1 MKYLTQFLFSLLF
14 VNVANIQATNVSG
27 NVYGHWTLANSPYV
41 VVNNLLVP
49 SDSTLIIDPGVDVT
63 FNANFELKVDG
74 RILAQGNLN
83 DSITFSAPSLK
94 PGFAGIR
101 FEVTNANQD
110 SSIFEYCL
118 VKYANRGNQFLSGM
132 DNYGGAF
139 FINNFNKIR
148 IQHCQIIG
156 CKAFDAGAG
165 IMLYNASSIYILDNE
180 ISFNQCLDASSTV
193 GQGGGIYCKGGSNA
207 IISRNNISYNNVSF
221 RGAALYVVSSTPVI
235 TNNNINQNIT
245 YPIFV
250 SGNVDFTLEG
260 NNITYNNGSSGTG
273 PAISATNTGSVNII
287 NNNIS
292 NNRNY
297 DYSATLKGGGIFVS
311 NANNVLIKGNTIN
324 NNIVNVTSSSSLL
337 GGGGI
342 YCSTTINA
350 KIINNIISNNSAFPE
365 GDGGGVYIKN
375 GTLINNI
382 ISNNYCSS
390 TLSFGRGG
398 GVYGQ
403 DTVLLINNTIA
414 NNSSRFGG
422 GVYINGHRNSK
433 IYNCII
439 WGNEVPSYGN
449 GSQVYCNNGQTTLNY
464 TILNCD
470 IDSGQAGIGLLNN
483 NLLGMT
489 YQNNLD
495 TLPGFLNP
503 SAGSGSTFDGTVADW
518 SLLGSSS
525 CINAGDSALISEA
538 SDILGN
544 TRNYDTNVD
553 MGAYEYQSIVLNL
566 PNANFTVSNNS
577 LCINDTLQMQNLSS
591 NASNYLWTF
600 QYGNPSTSTSQN
612 PSVTW
617 NSSGNKTIK
626 LVAYNTSGIDS
637 LSQIIS
643 VNPLPTPSVISAN
656 TTTTLCTG
664 DSVILIGN
672 NSGIWNNGSTASDT
686 LILNEGSYF
695 VTTTNSCGS
704 TVSNTITVNQ
714 ILVDTAVTVGNAS
727 FFANT
732 SNATYQWL
740 LCNGT
745 YSPIPSETNQTYTPT
760 MVSGFYAVEVTQ
772 NGCVDTSACYPL
784 ILTGLSNSSK
794 IETIELYPNPAN
806 NQLTV
811 DIGQLKIEM
820 LTIQNTLGDVVFYK
834 QNCNALETIDVSGF
848 ASGIYIIRSNQTSI
862 KFIKQ

>member
-1 MKYLTQFLFSLLF
+1 NGNTGAPIS
-14 VNVANIQATNVSG
+14 VNQAINVSIQNNIINRNVNSNYSGFLKGGGIYVGTATTILIKG
-27 NVYGHWTLANSPYV
+27 N
-41 VVNNLLVP
+41 
-49 SDSTLIIDPGVDVT
+49 
-63 FNANFELKVDG
+63 
-74 RILAQGNLN
+74 
-83 DSITFSAPSLK
+83 SIT
-94 PGFAGIR
+94 
-101 FEVTNANQD
+101 NN
-110 SSIFEYCL
+110 SIS
-118 VKYANRGNQFLSGM
+118 VSI
-132 DNYGGAF
+132 GGYV
-139 FINNFNKIR
+139 
-148 IQHCQIIG
+148 
-156 CKAFDAGAG
+156 
-165 IMLYNASSIYILDNE
+165 LE
-180 ISFNQCLDASSTV
+180 
-193 GQGGGIYCKGGSNA
+193 GGGIYCNTTNKA
-207 IISRNNISYNNVSF
+207 FII
-221 RGAALYVVSSTPVI
+221 
-235 TNNNINQNIT
+235 
-245 YPIFV
+245 
-250 SGNVDFTLEG
+250 
-260 NNITYNNGSSGTG
+260 
-273 PAISATNTGSVNII
+273 
-287 NNNIS
+287 
-292 NNRNY
+292 
-297 DYSATLKGGGIFVS
+297 
-311 NANNVLIKGNTIN
+311 GNTICN
-324 NNIVNVTSSSSLL
+324 NYGAAN
-337 GGGGI
+337 
-342 YCSTTINA
+342 
-350 KIINNIISNNSAFPE
+350 
-365 GDGGGVYIKN
+365 GGGVYIRN
-375 GTLINNI
+375 GFLINNVI
-382 ISNNYCSS
+382 CNNMALGGTPSD
-390 TLSFGRGG
+390 GKGG
-398 GVYGQ
+398 GVCIQ
-403 DTVLLINNTIA
+403 DTAELINNTIA
-414 NNSSRFGG
+414 NNYAKRGG
-422 GVYINGHRNSK
+422 GVYINGRRNSK
-433 IYNCII
+433 LFNCIVS
-439 WGNEVPSYGN
+439 GNNVISSGN
-449 GSQVYCNNGQTTLNY
+449 GNQVYCNNTLSTLNY
-464 TILNCD
+464 TILNCN

-489 YQNNLD
+489 YQNNID
-495 TLPGFLNP
+495 TLPGFVNP
-503 SAGSGSTFDGTVADW
+503 STTIGPDADTIPSNW
-518 SLLGSSS
+518 SLLGTSA
-525 CINAGDSALISEA
+525 CINAGDSALITEA

-544 TRNYDTNVD
+544 TRNFDTNVD
-553 MGAYEYQSIVLNL
+553 MGAYEYQSVVLNL
-566 PNANFTVSNNS
+566 PNVNFILSNNT
-577 LCINDTLQMQNLSS
+577 LCQNDSLQMQNVST
-591 NASNYLWTF
+591 NATSFLWTF
-600 QYGNPSTSTSQN
+600 QDGFPSTSTSQN

-686 LILNEGSYF
+686 LIFNEGAYF

-727 FFANT
+727 FFANA

>member
-14 VNVANIQATNVSG
+14 VNFANIQATNVSG
-27 NVYGHWTLANSPYV
+27 NVYGHWTLANSPYN
-41 VVNNLLVP
+41 VVNNIVVP
-49 SDSTLIIDPGVDVT
+49 SDSTLLIDPGVDVT
-63 FNANFELKVDG
+63 FNASYELKVDG
-74 RILAQGNLN
+74 RIMAIGSET
-83 DSITFSAPSLK
+83 DSITFTAPTIS

-101 FEVTNANQD
+101 FEVTNASQD
-110 SSIFEYCL
+110 SSIFEYCF
-118 VKYANRGNQFLSGM
+118 VKNANRGNQFLTGM

-139 FINNFNKIR
+139 LFNNFNKVR
-148 IQHCQIIG
+148 IQHCSITY
-156 CKAFDAGAG
+156 CKAFDGGGG
-165 IMLYNASSIYILDNE
+165 ICIYNSSNIAILDNY
-180 ISFNQCLDASSTV
+180 ISYNNALDASSSV
-193 GQGGGIYCKGGSNA
+193 NDGGGIYCKGNSSP
-207 IISRNNISYNNVSF
+207 IISRNEISYNEAAGHGGAIYVS
-221 RGAALYVVSSTPVI
+221 GGSPQI
-235 TNNNINQNIT
+235 NNNLIT
-245 YPIFV
+245 R
-250 SGNVDFTLEG
+250 
-260 NNITYNNGSSGTG
+260 NNIYPCWFTGNCNVNVYDNIFTYNNLTNGNIGAPISVNQ
-273 PAISATNTGSVNII
+273 AINVSIQNNII
-287 NNNIS
+287 NRNVNS
-292 NNRNY
+292 N
-297 DYSATLKGGGIFVS
+297 YSGFLKGGGIYVGT
-311 NANNVLIKGNTIN
+311 ATTILIKGNSITN
-324 NNIVNVTSSSSLL
+324 NSISVSIGGYVLE
-337 GGGGI
+337 GGGI
-342 YCSTTINA
+342 YCNTTNKA
-350 KIINNIISNNSAFPE
+350 FIIGNTICNNYGAAN
-365 GDGGGVYIKN
+365 GGGVYIRN
-375 GTLINNI
+375 GFLINNVI
-382 ISNNYCSS
+382 CNNMALGGTPSD
-390 TLSFGRGG
+390 GKGG
-398 GVYGQ
+398 GVCIQ
-403 DTVLLINNTIA
+403 DTAELINNTIA
-414 NNSSRFGG
+414 NNYAKRGG
-422 GVYINGHRNSK
+422 GVYINGRRNSK
-433 IYNCII
+433 LFNCIVS
-439 WGNEVPSYGN
+439 GNNVISSGN
-449 GSQVYCNNGQTTLNY
+449 GNQVYCNNTLSTLNY
-464 TILNCD
+464 TILNCN

-489 YQNNLD
+489 YQNNID
-495 TLPGFLNP
+495 TLPGFVNP
-503 SAGSGSTFDGTVADW
+503 STTIGPDADTIPSNW
-518 SLLGSSS
+518 SLLGTSA
-525 CINAGDSALISEA
+525 CINAGDSALITEA

-544 TRNYDTNVD
+544 TRNFDTNVD
-553 MGAYEYQSIVLNL
+553 MGAYEYQSVVLNL
-566 PNANFTVSNNS
+566 PNVNFILSNNT
-577 LCINDTLQMQNLSS
+577 LCQNDSLQMQNVST
-591 NASNYLWTF
+591 NATSFLWTF
-600 QYGNPSTSTSQN
+600 QDGFPSTSTSQN

-686 LILNEGSYF
+686 LIFNEGAYF

-727 FFANT
+727 FFANA

>member
-1 MKYLTQFLFSLLF
+1 MKYFLTFLFSVFLINAARL
-14 VNVANIQATNVSG
+14 QATNVSG

-74 RILAQGNLN
+74 RISAQGNIN
-83 DSITFSAPSLK
+83 DTITFSAPSLT

-101 FEVTNANQD
+101 FEVTNASQD

-118 VKYANRGNQFLSGM
+118 VKYANRGNQFLTGM

-139 FINNFNKIR
+139 LINNFNKIR

-221 RGAALYVVSSTPVI
+221 RGASLYVVSSTPVI
-235 TNNNINQNIT
+235 TNNNITQNTT

-311 NANNVLIKGNTIN
+311 NASSVLIKGNTIN

-350 KIINNIISNNSAFPE
+350 KIINNVISNNSAFPE

-382 ISNNYCSS
+382 ICNNYCSS

-398 GVYGQ
+398 GIYGQ

-422 GVYINGHRNSK
+422 GVYINGRRNSK

-439 WGNEVPSYGN
+439 WGNEVPSYGKGN
-449 GSQVYCNNGQTTLNY
+449 QVYCNNGQTTLNY

-489 YQNNLD
+489 YQNNID

-503 SAGSGSTFDGTVADW
+503 SAGAGTTFDGTVADW
-518 SLLGSSS
+518 SLFGSSS
-525 CINAGDSALISEA
+525 CINAGDSALITEA

-544 TRNYDTNVD
+544 TRNFDTNVD
-553 MGAYEYQSIVLNL
+553 MGAYEYQSVVLNL
-566 PNANFTVSNNS
+566 PNVNFILSNNT
-577 LCINDTLQMQNLSS
+577 LCQNDSLQMQNVST
-591 NASNYLWTF
+591 NATSFLWTF
-600 QYGNPSTSTSQN
+600 QDGFPSTSTSQN

-686 LILNEGSYF
+686 LIFNEGAYF

-704 TVSNTITVNQ
+704 TVSNTIVVNQ
-714 ILVDTAVTVGNAS
+714 ISVDTAVTVGNAS
-727 FFANT
+727 FLANAT
-732 SNATYQWL
+732 NATYLWL

-760 MVSGFYAVEVTQ
+760 QLSGFYAVEVTQ